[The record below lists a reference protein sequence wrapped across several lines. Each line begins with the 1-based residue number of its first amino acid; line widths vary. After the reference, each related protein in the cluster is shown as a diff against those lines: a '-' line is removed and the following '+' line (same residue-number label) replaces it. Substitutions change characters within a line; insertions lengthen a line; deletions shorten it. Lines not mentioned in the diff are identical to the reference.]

1 MKWCVSSALNTGNI
15 VKLRELAYY
24 DDNLFKKKFL
34 QWTMWI
40 IIPCIFSCSI
50 DRKPTIWA
58 NRAQYVLLFWKWC
71 VIRLS
76 LSTYAKT
83 VYHYHLKKKNKYDMW
98 LTLFINFKTSKTKMS
113 FKNCSWTYR
122 YDWTWSK
129 HVGCRKHIFIY
140 H

>member
-1 MKWCVSSALNTGNI
+1 MLYNNRNIYHSTFTFIKTKICNWTSQNPILFMKWCVSSALNTGNI
-15 VKLRELAYY
+15 VKLRDFAYY
-24 DDNLFKKKFL
+24 DDNLLKKNFL

-76 LSTYAKT
+76 LSTFAKT
-83 VYHYHLKKKNKYDMW
+83 VYHYHLKKK
-98 LTLFINFKTSKTKMS
+98 INMI
-113 FKNCSWTYR
+113 C
-122 YDWTWSK
+122 D
-129 HVGCRKHIFIY
+129 
-140 H
+140 